1 MSDVLV
7 LGIEAGD
14 GREGERMRLLAPD
27 VGLFTE
33 ALGPGALVAPGQRV
47 GTLLRLGRAAALIVP
62 EGVAGR
68 VVSAAPERVLRP
80 VGYGDVLYELAPL
93 AALEPTAAR
102 PEPGENDAR
111 RVLASP
117 QSGRFYHRPSP
128 LEPPFAEPGE
138 LLEEGRP
145 IGLIEVMKTFAH
157 VPYSARAPLPR
168 RARFV
173 RFLCP
178 DGAEV
183 ESGAPLVEVEPA

>member
-1 MSDVLV
+1 MSDALE
-7 LGIEAGD
+7 LGVEAAGE
-14 GREGERMRLLAPD
+14 EGLERLRLLSPD

-33 ALGPGALVAPGQRV
+33 ALGPGAIVAPGQRV
-47 GTLLRLGRAAALIVP
+47 GTLLRLGRAAAL
-62 EGVAGR
+62 VAPAGALGR
-68 VVSAAPERVLRP
+68 VVSGPPERVLRP
-80 VGYGDVLYELAPL
+80 VGYGEVLYELAPL
-93 AALEPTAAR
+93 AAPEAAPAELEPAAA
-102 PEPGENDAR
+102 GALL
-111 RVLASP
+111 VLASP

-128 LEPPFAEPGE
+128 LEPPFAERGD

-157 VPYSARAPLPR
+157 VPYHARPGLPR

-183 ESGAPLVEVEPA
+183 EAGAPLIELEPA